1 MVPDISDTRDFTVKG
16 AAGSYQY
23 EVFNLDKSI
32 PETDLKKRMKQ
43 RKMKILFIN
52 ILNNF
57 EYNLDFWFQV

>member
-32 PETDLKKRMKQ
+32 PETDLKKKNETKENEDTFHQ
-43 RKMKILFIN
+43 
-52 ILNNF
+52 
-57 EYNLDFWFQV
+57 YS